1 MKTENHTK
9 GNIHMKKLL
18 IIDGLGGRIGRAL
31 LEQMMPY
38 SDRIDLYA
46 VGTNA
51 VASANML
58 KAGNVK
64 AAAGKNS
71 VLVLSRKAD
80 IIAGPIGIIIADAML
95 GEITPKM
102 ACAVSSADA
111 ARVLIPMN
119 KTQCD
124 NIVVGVRDVPLVTL
138 IEQARDEILR
148 LAELD

>member
-1 MKTENHTK
+1 MRKVYMDNAATTSLAPEV
-9 GNIHMKKLL
+9 
-18 IIDGLGGRIGRAL
+18 

-64 AAAGKNS
+64 AAAGENS

-148 LAELD
+148 LAELDEH